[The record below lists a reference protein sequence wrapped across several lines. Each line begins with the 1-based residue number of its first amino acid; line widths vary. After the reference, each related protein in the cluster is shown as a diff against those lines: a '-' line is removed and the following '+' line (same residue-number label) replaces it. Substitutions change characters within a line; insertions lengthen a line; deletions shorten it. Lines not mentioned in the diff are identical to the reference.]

1 METHPS
7 LADRFAG
14 LRAIPTTPNADTTLL
29 SAALCAM
36 IAAIFARIFGRLE
49 QFLLLW
55 QSGTLPAPQP
65 RATVFRA
72 ATAAP
77 RPTPAPRTPIPR
89 RPHDRSTRAPEIRI
103 PQTIPAAAPPRHAP
117 PIHRTA
123 IQATTPRQQPRAP
136 PSAGPA
142 PKSPICRLASA
153 YSFYSDIV
161 TLRSRTP
168 KRQPACPASAPIGRV
183 PPRPENTA

>member
-49 QFLLLW
+49 QLLLLW
-55 QSGTLPAPQP
+55 QSRTLPAPHP
-65 RATVFRA
+65 RATPIQT

-77 RPTPAPRTPIPR
+77 RPADKQPIPR
-89 RPHDRSTRAPEIRI
+89 ARHRSTRAPEILI
-103 PQTIPAAAPPRHAP
+103 SQTLPAAAPPRHAAP
-117 PIHRTA
+117 NHPTA
-123 IQATTPRQQPRAP
+123 IRAAIRAIIPWQQPRAP
-136 PSAGPA
+136 PSAKPA
-142 PKSPICRLASA
+142 PKNPIRRAAHSRPI
-153 YSFYSDIV
+153 YSV
-161 TLRSRTP
+161 
-168 KRQPACPASAPIGRV
+168 
-183 PPRPENTA
+183 